1 MQHTYK
7 PAVPPASG
15 GDRGPGRHM
24 TLGIW
29 TQLFQDVAA
38 CATYRILMLP
48 DSCLHVWLGGSPIST
63 GFAGKVF
70 GEDSYRPSQARSPVL

>member
-7 PAVPPASG
+7 RAVPSASA

-24 TLGIW
+24 TLGVC

-63 GFAGKVF
+63 GFAGKVG
-70 GEDSYRPSQARSPVL
+70 GEVSFRLSQARSPVL

>member
-7 PAVPPASG
+7 RAVPLASA

-24 TLGIW
+24 TLGVW

-38 CATYRILMLP
+38 CATYRTLMLS
-48 DSCLHVWLGGSPIST
+48 DFRLHERGSGLADPL
-63 GFAGKVF
+63 FLLAL
-70 GEDSYRPSQARSPVL
+70 PVR